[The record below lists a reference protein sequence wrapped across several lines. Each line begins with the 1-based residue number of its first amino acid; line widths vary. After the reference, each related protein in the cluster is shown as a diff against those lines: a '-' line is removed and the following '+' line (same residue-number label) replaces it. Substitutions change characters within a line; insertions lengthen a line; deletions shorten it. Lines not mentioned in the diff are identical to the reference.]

1 MLTLDKTTLFFYSY
15 ILSTLNDDKP
25 GLSKKCKSNISSWL
39 NDVPATAPP
48 PSWTPSLL
56 SKNTAKTSHSA
67 TTIPS
72 LTAGSTCSTTPSVLT
87 VNIKISEKLPA
98 PPICKSVEPPHM
110 KVMEN
115 GAILDHDE
123 VMGDEWDAAMA
134 SPEKAGR
141 HVTSAVC
148 ICISSIILYSLLATS
163 RP

>member
-25 GLSKKCKSNISSWL
+25 GPSKKCKSNVSSWL
-39 NDVPATAPP
+39 NDVPAATPP
-48 PSWTPSLL
+48 PSQMPSLL
-56 SKNTAKTSHSA
+56 SKNTAKTSRSA

-72 LTAGSTCSTTPSVLT
+72 PTAGSTHLTAPSVLT
-87 VNIKISEKLPA
+87 ANIKISEKLLA
-98 PPICKSVEPPHM
+98 PPESKSVEPPCI
-110 KVMEN
+110 KVTEN
-115 GAILDHDE
+115 GAILDHDK
-123 VMGDEWDAAMA
+123 VMGDERDAAVA

-141 HVTSAVC
+141 CVTSAVC